1 MGFGL
6 LFIGYFVTYIM
17 SYVLIPKLL
26 GCVIMLVGVIKL
38 SEYEL
43 KFKRCIPVVG
53 AMSAVSTYMLL
64 KNIFEYFRLD
74 AVLFNEVVLNIV
86 STADEALAVLFHV
99 VLLIAITSIAKSTG
113 IDKLCFKAMRNLLI
127 VAVAEIAYFVALII
141 PASDVKQIIFLIA
154 LCLRFLWIVLNLIL
168 MASCYRM
175 ICDESDVDM
184 PDKEINIPV
193 VKQMEN
199 IMRRRDKNAFDS
211 GRLLNEKRRTKKE
224 AKKKK

>member
-26 GCVIMLVGVIKL
+26 GCAIMLVGVIKL

-43 KFKRCIPVVG
+43 KFKRCIPILG
-53 AMSAVSTYMLL
+53 AMSAVSAYMFLR
-64 KNIFEYFRLD
+64 NIFEYFKLD
-74 AVLFNEVVLNIV
+74 SAIFNEVVLNIV
-86 STADEALAVLFHV
+86 STADEALAVFLHV
-99 VLLIAITSIAKSTG
+99 MLLIAITSIAKSTG

-127 VAVAEIAYFVALII
+127 VAVAEIAYFVVLII
-141 PASDVKQIIFLIA
+141 PTSNVKQIIFLIA

-168 MASCYRM
+168 LASCYRM
-175 ICDESDVDM
+175 ICDERDADM

-199 IMRRRDKNAFDS
+199 IMKRRDKNAFDS
-211 GRLLNEKRRTKKE
+211 GRFLNEKRRIKRE